1 MISEKEAQKPLL
13 AIYHD
18 DHKCSNDQEESTP
31 TPTSRCVNSRQK
43 SIARF
48 FVLFVLYMC
57 YALWNSKGT
66 ATAPSLNENTKYG
79 DDSDVGAYFRG
90 IAAKGM
96 KFALPFPNRHH
107 KHKHNHHHHDH
118 HPHHPHHRP
127 HGHISPKDAEKIF
140 LSVPNNDSVA
150 AASERYTAHPHRAGS
165 GYDLYS
171 ALTLKNEWER
181 ELGLRV
187 SGADEYI
194 YDAGS
199 TNSQKRIRG
208 GVDKLGVWVDTYYP
222 VLNTPVHASVTLLTD
237 PPFKAKLREDIVD
250 GDPDSQLRDEVPV
263 FHGLSAS
270 GDIKAKYVYAGY
282 GRKKDF
288 DLLQEKGINFNG
300 KIVLTKY
307 GGSFRGLKVKAAQE
321 AGAAGVIIFTDPG
334 DDGEITEANGYQAY
348 PEGPARQPSS
358 VQRGSVQFLS
368 KYPGD
373 PSTPGEPAYK
383 NATRVESGS
392 QPSIPSLPMSYED
405 VIPLLK
411 ALEGKGIHASDL
423 GADFVGGLEYH
434 GVDYYIGPSE
444 VDLHLVNEM
453 NDRILPIWNTMAVIP
468 GHIADEVIILGNH
481 RDAWVLGAS
490 DPSSGTASQYEVV
503 RGLGALLKKGWKP
516 LRTIVLTSW
525 DAEEYGLVGSVEWA
539 EDFGDWLVDNAVAY
553 LNLDGSASGTNFHA
567 SASPSLA
574 LLLKAAAE
582 EINSSSQPDKSV
594 FDTRDSA
601 GDWDEHNAKS
611 GLMEEYENYLAEKGS
626 GIGALG
632 SGSDYTPFLQRY
644 GIASSDLG
652 YGGGPKD
659 PVYHYHSIYD
669 SHTWQAKYGDIGF
682 HRHTDAAK
690 VIGLLLLRLADT
702 LILPLN
708 TTQYARDLGY
718 YLEKVEVIANS
729 TSLLDSINFSTLSKS
744 IESIQESSIKLDT
757 ERVEVLEKLRKLLP
771 KPKSEKKRSFIS
783 RLFNKKCSSH
793 NQEDLDIQ
801 IQTWESAERT
811 ELELPRLPH
820 LPIPRLPSP
829 DKIKEIKKVLGEI
842 RVINKKLQ
850 KFEYGFISTDGLKD
864 REWYKHKVTAPGLWL
879 GYGAT
884 TFPAITEAL
893 TIDHS
898 SDLAQKEVDQL
909 AEMLN
914 TVAQKLSA

>member
-1 MISEKEAQKPLL
+1 MGVKADQADHLPSTITLNEKSLAATIAAAQGNQDELPRPTTTYSRSTSKRKSIVRHSIFFSLLIFL
-13 AIYHD
+13 AIYNTRLFSGGSDSAAIRALEAVTED
-18 DHKCSNDQEESTP
+18 D
-31 TPTSRCVNSRQK
+31 K
-43 SIARF
+43 SIG
-48 FVLFVLYMC
+48 
-57 YALWNSKGT
+57 S
-66 ATAPSLNENTKYG
+66 
-79 DDSDVGAYFRG
+79 YFRG
-90 IAAKGM
+90 IATKGM
-96 KFALPFPNRHH
+96 RFSLPQPNSGKKHDH
-107 KHKHNHHHHDH
+107 KHHGHHGHGG
-118 HPHHPHHRP
+118 PHK
-127 HGHISPKDAEKIF
+127 HISPKEAEKIF

-150 AASERYTAHPHRAGS
+150 AASERYTSYPHRAGS

-181 ELGLRV
+181 ELGLKV
-187 SGADEYI
+187 SGADENVYE
-194 YDAGS
+194 AGS
-199 TNSQKRIRG
+199 EESQKRIRG
-208 GVDKLGVWVDTYYP
+208 EDKLGVWVDTYYP
-222 VLNTPVHASVTLLTD
+222 ILNTPVHASVTLLTD
-237 PPFKAKLREDIVD
+237 PPIKAKLREDIVE

-270 GDIKAKYVYAGY
+270 GNIKAKYVYAGY

-288 DLLQEKGINFNG
+288 DLLQSKGVDFNG
-300 KIVLTKY
+300 KIVLVKY

-334 DDGEITEANGYQAY
+334 DDGEITEENGYQAY
-348 PEGPARQPSS
+348 PEGLARQPSS

-383 NATRVESGS
+383 NATRIESGS
-392 QPSIPSLPMSYED
+392 QPSIPSLPLSYED

-411 ALEGKGIHASDL
+411 ALEGKGLKASEL
-423 GADFVGGLEYH
+423 GPYFTGGLEYH
-434 GVDYYIGPSE
+434 GVEYYIGPSD

-453 NDRILPIWNTMAVIP
+453 NDRVLPIWNTMAVIP
-468 GHIADEVIILGNH
+468 GHISDEVIILGNH

-503 RGLGALLKKGWKP
+503 RGLGTLLKKGWKP

-567 SASPSLA
+567 SASPSIA
-574 LLLKAAAE
+574 LLLKEAAG
-582 EINSSSQPDKSV
+582 EINSSSDPSRSV
-594 FDTRDSA
+594 YSTRDNA
-601 GDWDEHNAKS
+601 GSWDEFN
-611 GLMEEYENYLAEKGS
+611 AEKIGEDEFAALTVAGGS

-652 YGGGPKD
+652 YKGGPKD

-669 SHTWQAKYGDIGF
+669 SHSWQAKYGDVGF

-690 VIGLLLLRLADT
+690 VIGLLALRLADT

-718 YLEKVEVIANS
+718 YLEKVEDIANS
-729 TSLLDSINFSTLSKS
+729 TSFADLLNFEALSKS
-744 IESIQESSIKLDT
+744 IKAVQKSSEKLDG
-757 ERVEVLEKLRKLLP
+757 EKKHLVEKLRKLLP
-771 KPKSEKKRSFIS
+771 KPHFEKESIWS
-783 RLFNKKCSSH
+783 RLTSFSGDCHRSDTSDGENV
-793 NQEDLDIQ
+793 NGF
-801 IQTWESAERT
+801 
-811 ELELPRLPH
+811 PH
-820 LPIPRLPSP
+820 LPIPRLP
-829 DKIKEIKKVLGEI
+829 KLEKLKEIKKVLKEI
-842 RVINKKLQ
+842 RVVNKKLQ
-850 KFEYGFISTDGLKD
+850 HFEYGFISEKGLKD

-884 TFPAITEAL
+884 TFPSITEAI

-898 SDLAQKEVDQL
+898 LSLAQEEIDDVAQL
-909 AEMLN
+909 LN
-914 TVAQKLSA
+914 GVAQKLSA

>member
-1 MISEKEAQKPLL
+1 MSPEKEAQQPLL
-13 AIYHD
+13 SSLNDIDTKSTISHD
-18 DHKCSNDQEESTP
+18 GLPQPTTSTSDR
-31 TPTSRCVNSRQK
+31 TSYKRK
-43 SIARF
+43 
-48 FVLFVLYMC
+48 VLFRHSILLGLLLFLGLYH
-57 YALWNSKGT
+57 WNSGS
-66 ATAPSLNENTKYG
+66 APRLPPASSFYADGSE
-79 DDSDVGAYFRG
+79 VGSYFRG
-90 IAAKGM
+90 IATKGM
-96 KFALPFPNRHH
+96 KFSLPRPDKHH
-107 KHKHNHHHHDH
+107 KHKHHHHDH
-118 HPHHPHHRP
+118 PHHP
-127 HGHISPKDAEKIF
+127 HGHISPKEAEKIF
-140 LSVPNNDSVA
+140 LSVPNNESVA
-150 AASERYTAHPHRAGS
+150 AASERYTSYPHRAGS

-171 ALTLKNEWER
+171 ALTLKNEWEK

-187 SGADEYI
+187 SGANEFVYE
-194 YDAGS
+194 AGS
-199 TNSQKRIRG
+199 RESQSRIRG
-208 GVDKLGVWVDTYYP
+208 GADKLGVWVDTYYP
-222 VLNTPVHASVTLLTD
+222 ILNTPVHASVTLLTD
-237 PPFKAKLREDIVD
+237 PPFKAKLREDIVE

-270 GDIKAKYVYAGY
+270 GDVKAKYVYAGY

-288 DLLQEKGINFNG
+288 DLLQEKGVDFNG

-321 AGAAGVIIFTDPG
+321 AGAAGVIIFSDPG
-334 DDGEITEANGYQAY
+334 DDGDITQENGYQAY

-383 NATRVESGS
+383 NATRIESGS

-423 GADFVGGLEYH
+423 GSDFTGGLEYH
-434 GVDYYIGPSE
+434 GVDYYVGPSD

-453 NDRILPIWNTMAVIP
+453 NDRVLPIWNTMAVIP
-468 GHIADEVIILGNH
+468 GHITDEVIILGNH

-516 LRTIVLTSW
+516 LRTIILTSW

-553 LNLDGSASGTNFHA
+553 LNIDGSASGTNFHA
-567 SASPSLA
+567 SASPSIALA
-574 LLLKAAAE
+574 LKAAAG
-582 EINSSSQPDKSV
+582 EINSSSDPERSV
-594 FDTRDSA
+594 YDTRNDG
-601 GDWDEHNAKS
+601 GDWDESNAAKS
-611 GLMEEYENYLAEKGS
+611 GEEELAILTTAGGS

-652 YGGGPKD
+652 YKGGPKD

-669 SHTWQAKYGDIGF
+669 SHTWQAKYGDVGF

-690 VIGLLLLRLADT
+690 VIGLLTLRLADT

-708 TTQYARDLGY
+708 TTQYARDLQY
-718 YLEKVEVIANS
+718 YLEKVENIANS
-729 TSLLDSINFSTLSKS
+729 SSSSLNGSINFEALSL
-744 IESIQESSIKLDT
+744 SIKSVTKASHKLDA
-757 ERVEVLEKLRKLLP
+757 ERKELIEKLRKLLP
-771 KPKSEKKRSFIS
+771 KPKPQHGQASWFGKSCHSDHEPSG
-783 RLFNKKCSSH
+783 
-793 NQEDLDIQ
+793 QGQ
-801 IQTWESAERT
+801 IQTWEKSQSGEQASGFGGHF
-811 ELELPRLPH
+811 PFPH
-820 LPIPRLPSP
+820 LPIPKLPSP
-829 DKIKEIKKVLGEI
+829 EKLKEIKKVLKEV
-842 RVINKKLQ
+842 RVVNKKLQ
-850 KFEYGFISTDGLKD
+850 HFEYGFISEKGLKD
-864 REWYKHKVTAPGLWL
+864 REWYKHKITAPGLWL

-884 TFPAITEAL
+884 TLPSITEAI

-898 SDLAQKEVDQL
+898 TDLAQKEVDDVAQL
-909 AEMLN
+909 LN
-914 TVAQKLSA
+914 TVAQRLNA